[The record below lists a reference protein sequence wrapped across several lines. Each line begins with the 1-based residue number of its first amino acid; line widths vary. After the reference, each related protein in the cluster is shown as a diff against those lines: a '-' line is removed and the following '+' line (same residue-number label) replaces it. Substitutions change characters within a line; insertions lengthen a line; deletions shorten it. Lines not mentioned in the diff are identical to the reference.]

1 MGPIRLLLSSPATPQ
16 PPNQAATCHSP
27 SAAPTEPALTTQTSL
42 HLPEVFWPHLTRPLS
57 STPHLGHIPLLL
69 RPFWS
74 FAGSVILCQQL
85 LCCRPSHLRIFSPAV
100 CRGRPVWNFAP
111 GSCLGAQSTIA
122 QGLVS
127 SRHVDFDL
135 SRRTLSLPCSSSCRE
150 QRRPP
155 FMQKLW
161 ASPACVLSNPSHILS
176 ISYVHPLPPTATTT
190 CCD

>member
-1 MGPIRLLLSSPATPQ
+1 MHAGRTHPGGWSSDLSRTLTANRLGRGQRRATGSKNRLKNDKDGSGSMWPPRSS
-16 PPNQAATCHSP
+16 
-27 SAAPTEPALTTQTSL
+27 
-42 HLPEVFWPHLTRPLS
+42 RPLS
-57 STPHLGHIPLLL
+57 STPHLGHIPLIL

-74 FAGSVILCQQL
+74 FVGSVILCQQL

-135 SRRTLSLPCSSSCRE
+135 SRRTLSLPCSSSSSLGGL
-150 QRRPP
+150 QP
-155 FMQKLW
+155 
-161 ASPACVLSNPSHILS
+161 ASPKMGPLMRCSLAWNDSSLSSS
-176 ISYVHPLPPTATTT
+176 E
-190 CCD
+190 